1 MKNLNLISKIFEK
14 EISIGFKSKRKES
27 FKLAK
32 KIKEQLHGE
41 NKNYLLINLKEVSE
55 KKIKKKTLFVS
66 DLFGKR
72 ITQDKNKNRVLIVT
86 PNLKILKKNN
96 GNLKENIRYHQTNT
110 GGSIHTD
117 GPQKNKTPNILI
129 MSCINNAKKGG
140 HTILIDANKIY
151 SEIKKK
157 KPKYI
162 KELSKDF
169 CFERRGFN
177 FTKNYL
183 NKPILKKTKKNINFR
198 YLREYI
204 ISGYQKA
211 KKKITINQLNSINYL
226 DKIMHQNKIQKKIKM
241 KKGDLI
247 IINNKNT
254 AHGRTNFIIDNKNPR
269 KFMRIWTN

>member
-1 MKNLNLISKIFEK
+1 
-14 EISIGFKSKRKES
+14 
-27 FKLAK
+27 
-32 KIKEQLHGE
+32 
-41 NKNYLLINLKEVSE
+41 
-55 KKIKKKTLFVS
+55 
-66 DLFGKR
+66 
-72 ITQDKNKNRVLIVT
+72 
-86 PNLKILKKNN
+86 
-96 GNLKENIRYHQTNT
+96 
-110 GGSIHTD
+110 
-117 GPQKNKTPNILI
+117 

-169 CFERRGFN
+169 YFERRGFN
-177 FTKNYL
+177 FSKNYL
-183 NKPILKKTKKNINFR
+183 KKPILQKTKNGINFR

-211 KKKITINQLNSINYL
+211 KKKITQSQLNAINYL
-226 DKIMHQNKIQKKIKM
+226 DKIMHQSKIQRKIKM

-254 AHGRTNFIIDNKNPR
+254 AHGRTNFIIDKKNPR